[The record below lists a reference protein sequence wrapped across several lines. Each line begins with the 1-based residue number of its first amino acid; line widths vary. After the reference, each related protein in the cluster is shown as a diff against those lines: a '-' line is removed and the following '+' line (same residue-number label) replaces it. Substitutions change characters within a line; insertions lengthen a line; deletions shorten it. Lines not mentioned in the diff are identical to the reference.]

1 MLEASAPQIFPD
13 GAFSDQHGTH
23 QAPPFPVVL
32 AFPEPVTDS
41 GIAERVGERRTF
53 ELPASIWLSMT
64 ASYAVFLMALLVST
78 GGARA
83 GFAIAVSA
91 IYIAM
96 FFGTA
101 RMIMHQG
108 PQQDPAPVQNPGTH
122 LQTAFGP
129 MSRSAVF
136 GQVLIVPLAVALF
149 GLAIAVIIAATT

>member
-1 MLEASAPQIFPD
+1 
-13 GAFSDQHGTH
+13 
-23 QAPPFPVVL
+23 
-32 AFPEPVTDS
+32 
-41 GIAERVGERRTF
+41 
-53 ELPASIWLSMT
+53 
-64 ASYAVFLMALLVST
+64 
-78 GGARA
+78 
-83 GFAIAVSA
+83 
-91 IYIAM
+91 M

-108 PQQDPAPVQNPGTH
+108 PQQDPAPVQNPSTH